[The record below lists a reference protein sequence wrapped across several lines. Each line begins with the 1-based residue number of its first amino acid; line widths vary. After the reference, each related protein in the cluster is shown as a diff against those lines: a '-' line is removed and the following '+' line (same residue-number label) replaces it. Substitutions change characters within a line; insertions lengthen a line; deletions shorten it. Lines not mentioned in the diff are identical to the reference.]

1 MVSDADQTKSPW
13 DTVRQ
18 DEIIRAEI
26 RQDVQRLPDEANY
39 HDDRIQDMILDVL
52 FIYCKENPNRGG
64 YRQGMH
70 ELLAPFV
77 QALET
82 DAIDRATIQG
92 EGDWDEQL
100 LEIADA
106 GYIEHDAY
114 ILFTRLMDNAQTFYA
129 VGDQD
134 TKLST
139 LQGRGQSSTIVE
151 RSKFIHEV
159 CLQKVDPELASH
171 LTSMDVL
178 PQIFLM

>member
-1 MVSDADQTKSPW
+1 
-13 DTVRQ
+13 
-18 DEIIRAEI
+18 
-26 RQDVQRLPDEANY
+26 
-39 HDDRIQDMILDVL
+39 MILDVL

-77 QALET
+77 HALET
-82 DAIDRATIQG
+82 DAVNRKTVRDD
-92 EGDWDEQL
+92 GDWDEQL
-100 LEIADA
+100 LEIADLVF
-106 GYIEHDAY
+106 IEHDAY
-114 ILFTRLMDNAQTFYA
+114 ILFTRLMDHAQAFYA
-129 VGDQD
+129 IGDQD
-134 TKLST
+134 AKLSA
-139 LQGRGQSSTIVE
+139 LQGRGQSHTIVE